1 MNLEALRARFEQLR
15 AIVEQLIEK
24 AQNAGGGDPYEV
36 INSIINGTITEFYTE
51 EPFNFRDSNYGRN
64 IGYLFN
70 NCKNLTRWAMP
81 NNNINLGTYC
91 FRYCPNLTYIDIG
104 KPPKCEATFFYGKLL
119 KGVSVVVRAETPPT
133 LSNVFS
139 GTSFDATTAFYV
151 PKASLDA
158 YKSATNWSTYADNFK
173 AIEDY
178 PEITGGVI

>member
-1 MNLEALRARFEQLR
+1 MSLESLKAKVGE
-15 AIVEQLIEK
+15 LIEIAK
-24 AQNAGGGDPYEV
+24 NSSGGGGGDPYEV

-51 EPFNFRDSNYGRN
+51 EPFNDSQKN

-70 NCKNLTRWAMP
+70 NCGNLTRWAMP
-81 NNNINLGTYC
+81 NNNINLGAYC
-91 FRYCPNLTYIDIG
+91 FRFCSKLTYIDIG
-104 KPPKCEATFFYGKLL
+104 KPPKCEATLFYGKIL
-119 KGVSVVVRAETPPT
+119 KGASIVIRAETPPT
-133 LSNVFS
+133 LTGVFN

-158 YKSATNWSTYADNFK
+158 YKSDTNWSTYAENFK